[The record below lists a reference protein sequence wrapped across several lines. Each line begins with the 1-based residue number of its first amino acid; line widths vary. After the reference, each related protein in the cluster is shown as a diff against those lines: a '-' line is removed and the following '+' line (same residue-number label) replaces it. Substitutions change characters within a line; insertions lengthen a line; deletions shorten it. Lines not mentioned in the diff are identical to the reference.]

1 MSGQFSGY
9 IHSVSSAVP
18 EFKATQTDALEVLS
32 KVFVNLKTSDQFRIA
47 QIFSNT
53 GINQRYIS
61 APLNWYSQPQS
72 WSDKNQLYI
81 DTSLKLL
88 KKVATQSLE
97 KANWTAQEVD
107 HIIVISTTGI
117 ATPSLDA
124 HLLNLMP
131 FRQDVTRTPI
141 FGLGCAGGL
150 MGLARAEATAK
161 ATPGCKVL
169 LLVVE
174 LCSLSFQ
181 KDKLDKKSLIASAL
195 FADGAAAVT
204 ISTFPGEAKI
214 ISSFERTWPKTLDIM
229 GWDVEDS
236 GLSVIFSKNIPN
248 LVEDKMKPFLNDF
261 LSAQKISLNQIS
273 KYISHPGGSKVI
285 NALENCF
292 ELSQGE
298 MKESRHIL
306 SQFGNMSAPTILF
319 ALENALEK
327 KEKSSTREKWLLST
341 LGPGFTG
348 VLGLLEV

>member
-1 MSGQFSGY
+1 MSDQFFGH

-18 EFKATQTDALEVLS
+18 EYKATQADALDLLS
-32 KVFVNLKTSDQFRIA
+32 KVFADLKTSDQSRIA

-53 GINQRYIS
+53 GIDQRHIS
-61 APLNWYSQPQS
+61 APIDWYSKTQS
-72 WSDKNQLYI
+72 WYDKNQLYI
-81 DTSLKLL
+81 ETSLKLL
-88 KKVATQSLE
+88 KKVATHGLE

-107 HIIVISTTGI
+107 HIVVVSTTGI

-124 HLLNLMP
+124 YLLNLMP
-131 FRQDVTRTPI
+131 FRQDITRTPI

-150 MGLARAEATAK
+150 MGLARAESMAK
-161 ATPGCKVL
+161 AAPGCKVL

-204 ISTFPGEAKI
+204 ISTLPGEAKI

-229 GWDVEDS
+229 GWDVKDS
-236 GLSVIFSKNIPN
+236 GLSVIFSKSIPN
-248 LVEDKMKPFLNDF
+248 LVKDKMKPFINEF
-261 LSAQKISLNQIS
+261 LLAQKISLKQVS

-292 ELSQGE
+292 ELTTGE
-298 MKESRHIL
+298 MKESRHTL
-306 SQFGNMSAPTILF
+306 SQYGNMSAPTILF
-319 ALENALEK
+319 ALESALNQK
-327 KEKSSTREKWLLST
+327 KKTLAKEKWLLSS
-341 LGPGFTG
+341 LGPGFSG